1 VTLSRSDGA
10 FPASAANVSWRLQ
23 TTREDWT
30 AAEVTVRYLDSE
42 LQTGSENAL
51 EIVFAPNGSAPF
63 IPLSSTVNPQNNTIT
78 ATITEPGF
86 LYIGEGDIPD
96 DLFGD
101 RFEEAS
107 R

>member
-1 VTLSRSDGA
+1 
-10 FPASAANVSWRLQ
+10 
-23 TTREDWT
+23 
-30 AAEVTVRYLDSE
+30 
-42 LQTGSENAL
+42 
-51 EIVFAPNGSAPF
+51 VFSPNGSAPF
-63 IPLSSTVNPQNNTIT
+63 TPLSSTVNPQNNTIT

-86 LYIGEGDIPD
+86 IYIGEGDIPD